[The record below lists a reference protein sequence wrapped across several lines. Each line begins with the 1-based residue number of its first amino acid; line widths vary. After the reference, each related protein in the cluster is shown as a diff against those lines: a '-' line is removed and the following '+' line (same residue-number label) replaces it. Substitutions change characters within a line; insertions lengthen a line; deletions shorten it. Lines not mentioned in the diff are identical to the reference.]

1 MRISWGLIDRERDFE
16 NHFCLYGG
24 MLMVEGIKR
33 GSPEVM
39 YGEGKKEGRF
49 PKVRTQEEVF
59 FFCVQDV
66 AEHMA
71 IPTSRLNLA

>member
-1 MRISWGLIDRERDFE
+1 MFV
-16 NHFCLYGG
+16 
-24 MLMVEGIKR
+24 VEGIKR

-49 PKVRTQEEVF
+49 PKVRTQEEIF
-59 FFCVQDV
+59 FFWVQDV

-71 IPTSRLNLA
+71 NPTSWLNLT

>member
-1 MRISWGLIDRERDFE
+1 
-16 NHFCLYGG
+16 